1 MESNNGKQN
10 TERSIQDYLSLGYIY
25 LLLLGI
31 CRELI
36 FYGMMDINIFSYS
49 SVLDVMLSPLIVLG
63 SKLKVVFGLFSF
75 SLILYFVGSKLNKK
89 KLEDDSLTDDEKMK
103 IRNQSTAGSIFL
115 VGIGIFA
122 FFIGTGIGGGIK
134 YGNKL
139 KKGEFEASHQI
150 TFLPEKEVEVKL
162 IGSNSQYIFYVL
174 ENDNEVSISPIQG
187 NVKTIKKL
195 PKEE

>member
-63 SKLKVVFGLFSF
+63 SKLKVV
-75 SLILYFVGSKLNKK
+75 
-89 KLEDDSLTDDEKMK
+89 LE
-103 IRNQSTAGSIFL
+103 
-115 VGIGIFA
+115 V
-122 FFIGTGIGGGIK
+122 FF
-134 YGNKL
+134 
-139 KKGEFEASHQI
+139 
-150 TFLPEKEVEVKL
+150 
-162 IGSNSQYIFYVL
+162 
-174 ENDNEVSISPIQG
+174 
-187 NVKTIKKL
+187 
-195 PKEE
+195 